1 MYTLASCHVVMLIVS
16 SGCSCEEKLIKP
28 SEDTAIMLSGA
39 NPKIET
45 IGLEFSG
52 LAGSEFRGEIV
63 AGDHQPVQSHSH
75 SISL

>member
-1 MYTLASCHVVMLIVS
+1 MYTLASCHVVMLIIS

-45 IGLEFSG
+45 IGSEFSG
-52 LAGSEFRGEIV
+52 LAGSGFRGEIV
-63 AGDHQPVQSHSH
+63 AGDHSH

>member
-16 SGCSCEEKLIKP
+16 SGCSYEEKLMKP
-28 SEDTAIMLSGA
+28 SEDIAIMLSGA

-52 LAGSEFRGEIV
+52 LAGSGFICEIV
-63 AGDHQPVQSHSH
+63 AGDHQPVQSHSR